1 MASRNMRIGPTI
13 QFCTSESVS
22 TLKLRNTLPNSSYL
36 TFARGG
42 YIIRIKPMAMG
53 IVGGAHLESVDDI
66 LAARIQPAA
75 PDADKH
81 GQKNPERQ
89 EPVEKGKPLRNR
101 CLHHNLPIFHCHE
114 LFTAH
119 PLLPTAP
126 CSPFTASSVHYSP
139 LTVHCSSPSTA
150 GSFSTNAL
158 ISSRTRR

>member
-13 QFCTSESVS
+13 QFCTRESVS
-22 TLKLRNTLPNSSYL
+22 TLKLRNTLPNSSYFTL
-36 TFARGG
+36 ARGG

-53 IVGGAHLESVDDI
+53 MLVVPTWKVVDDI
-66 LAARIQPAA
+66 LDARIQPAA
-75 PDADKH
+75 SDADKH

-89 EPVEKGKPLRNR
+89 EPVEKGKSLRNR
-101 CLHHNLPIFHCHE
+101 CLHEILLIFHCHE

-119 PLLPTAP
+119 RCSSCHCHAP
-126 CSPFTASSVHYSP
+126 CSLF
-139 LTVHCSSPSTA
+139 TVHCSSSSTS